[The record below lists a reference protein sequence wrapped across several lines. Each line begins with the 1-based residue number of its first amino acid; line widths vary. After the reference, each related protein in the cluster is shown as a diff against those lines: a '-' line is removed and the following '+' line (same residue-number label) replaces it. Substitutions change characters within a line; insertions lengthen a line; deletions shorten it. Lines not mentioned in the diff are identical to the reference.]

1 MERIFKKSGKIL
13 LAVDK
18 FKGSLTSLEAESAIE
33 EGILDSAGMDGGP
46 FGCVPDIVKLPMAD
60 GGDGSLEAVS
70 AVWGPSCRRIRCRI
84 AGPLGEP
91 AETEFLI
98 SGERAFI
105 EMAKVCGLVMV
116 PESERNPLNTTT
128 YGLGETMLEAYGAGA
143 RQIFVSI
150 GGSATNDCGAGMM
163 QALGYEFLDS
173 EGEVLG
179 IPVSGRDLVRIK
191 RVLPDGNILAGC
203 NITAICDVTNPL
215 LGDNGATM
223 VYGRQKGADDAG
235 LALLEAGME
244 NFSAAALCSLRGRE
258 ADPDFPG
265 AGAAGGVGFALKYFA
280 GATLLKGEEFF
291 MELTGIEAL
300 VADADLVVGGEGSI
314 DSQSFYGKL
323 VSWLYALC
331 RKYNKPLVLFCGVNK
346 SRFSAPDCRIFA
358 LNDIENDVSRCISHA
373 CRLLRKRACMAFSN
387 EMKGLCQ
394 KSEGSSLSKV

>member
-84 AGPLGEP
+84 TGPLGEP

-116 PESERNPLNTTT
+116 PGHERNPLNTTT
-128 YGLGETMLEAYGAGA
+128 FGLGEVILHALRKGA
-143 RQIFVSI
+143 RHIFVSI

-163 QALGYEFLDS
+163 QALGYEFMDIEGNVLDS
-173 EGEVLG
+173 
-179 IPVSGRDLVRIK
+179 PVFGRDLVRIK
-191 RVLPDGNILAGC
+191 RILPPGKFPAGA
-203 NITAICDVTNPL
+203 NITVICDVTNPL
-215 LGDNGATM
+215 LGSSGATM
-223 VYGRQKGADDAG
+223 VYGRQKGAGDAE
-235 LALLEAGME
+235 LVLLEAGME
-244 NFSAAALCSLRGRE
+244 NFAATAVGTLNGTE

-265 AGAAGGVGFALKYFA
+265 AGAAGGVGFAMKYFA

-291 MELTGIEAL
+291 VKLTGIEAL
-300 VADADLVVGGEGSI
+300 IADAALVVGGEGSI
-314 DSQSFYGKL
+314 DDQSFYGKI
-323 VSWLYALC
+323 VSWLYRLC
-331 RKYNKPLVLFCGVNK
+331 RKYDKPLMLFCGVNK
-346 SRFSAPDCRIFA
+346 SGFSAQDCRIFA
-358 LNDIENDVSRCISHA
+358 LNDIEKDTSRCISQA
-373 CRLLRKRACMAFSN
+373 YPLLRKRARMAFSDD
-387 EMKGLCQ
+387 EP
-394 KSEGSSLSKV
+394 

>member
-1 MERIFKKSGKIL
+1 MGRQLKYDQAKLAVLSLIASEKLQPGDKIMTEQQLLSHVPCSRITLRKALESLEHDGMIERHVGRGTFLKQCVANKNKSGKIL

-84 AGPLGEP
+84 TGPLGEP

-280 GATLLKGEEFF
+280 GATLFL
-291 MELTGIEAL
+291 
-300 VADADLVVGGEGSI
+300 
-314 DSQSFYGKL
+314 
-323 VSWLYALC
+323 
-331 RKYNKPLVLFCGVNK
+331 
-346 SRFSAPDCRIFA
+346 
-358 LNDIENDVSRCISHA
+358 
-373 CRLLRKRACMAFSN
+373 
-387 EMKGLCQ
+387 
-394 KSEGSSLSKV
+394 